1 MTCGTLMVIDD
12 EPAITALFKR
22 VAQGC
27 GYDVI
32 ATSDSEDFKQRVRAG
47 DLDLICLDLG
57 MPGTDGIELLRFL
70 AAEECRCRV
79 LIMSGSDP
87 QLLHTALRLAEAL
100 GLNVVGSIPKP
111 LQIAEVRQLLDALC
125 RPGRVEQP

>member
-1 MTCGTLMVIDD
+1 MMCGTLMVIDD
-12 EPAITALFKR
+12 EPAITTLFKR

-27 GYDVI
+27 GYEVI
-32 ATSDSEDFKQRVRAG
+32 ATSDPEEFKQHVRAD

-79 LIMSGSDP
+79 LIMSGSDR
-87 QLLHTALRLAEAL
+87 QLLQTALRLAEAL
-100 GLNVVGSIPKP
+100 GLNLVGSIPKP
-111 LQIAEVRQLLDALC
+111 LQIAQLRELLDSLC
-125 RPGRVEQP
+125 RPR